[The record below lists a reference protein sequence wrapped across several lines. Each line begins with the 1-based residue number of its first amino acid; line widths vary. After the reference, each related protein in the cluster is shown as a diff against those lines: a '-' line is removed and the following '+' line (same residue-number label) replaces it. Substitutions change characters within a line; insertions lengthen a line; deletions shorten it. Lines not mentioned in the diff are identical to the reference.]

1 VSEDEGFDFE
11 FEQNAIRQDGIV
23 NMIREENRNGNDVNA
38 WSAKKWVITDFAHG
52 EHFLGSR
59 TRDVYVICD
68 GWNATRGR
76 AHDFSKLLGEF
87 NQLHALCCFRLPDE
101 PTSLHF

>member
-38 WSAKKWVITDFAHG
+38 
-52 EHFLGSR
+52 
-59 TRDVYVICD
+59 
-68 GWNATRGR
+68 
-76 AHDFSKLLGEF
+76 
-87 NQLHALCCFRLPDE
+87 
-101 PTSLHF
+101 